1 MENETSFEY
10 CHTTGDIIE
19 PDQLK
24 LIDRY
29 VNNYLFS
36 LIKGM
41 RQGNFGYNT
50 LHAVTEEIKQYRQ
63 VLDGCRKFFVD
74 SGGYSIIAGDVS
86 PRDVSKFTE
95 CYCYFLERDA
105 ETNCDYIFSLDIP
118 IFLKYPE
125 QNNVKTIYEA
135 NARSISSSLKIL
147 NKNPILFDKYLFV
160 WQFKLLKQYNIWKRI
175 YNENLA
181 GNNNIKHFAIGGLV
195 SLRGITGIKFSP
207 FIAMAYKCLGIIH
220 DKNLNDTSILHILG
234 VYHLHDR
241 VIMSFLH
248 KLFNSRYYLKDR
260 NCKIQITYDTVNY
273 TLSGLYK
280 LKEQIMF
287 IPEEDGSYTCGYAH
301 NLIDKMHLVI
311 DDEEVLET
319 ICRDLNL
326 VVAGKNVEETRM
338 ASLLNVLTQ
347 TTIDKIIDDEIDKN
361 NIVDLFLE
369 TTNFNSFKNKI
380 SPILRSLE
388 KKYPLIFGN
397 RTKKNLIN
405 FQYTMVFH
413 QWWLNGQ
420 NEVELEK
427 LIERFIHLIDF
438 PSDLNE

>member
-1 MENETSFEY
+1 MFQY
-10 CHTTGDIIE
+10 VHTTGE
-19 PDQLK
+19 VVESNQLK

-36 LIKGM
+36 LIGGM
-41 RQGNFGYNT
+41 RQGQFGFDT
-50 LHAVTEEIKQYRQ
+50 LHRITEEIKKYRQ
-63 VLDGCRKFFVD
+63 VLDGGRKFFVD

-95 CYCYFLERDA
+95 CYNMFLERDA
-105 ETNCDYIFSLDIP
+105 PDNCDYIFSLDIP

-125 QNNVKTIYEA
+125 NNNIKTIYEA
-135 NARSISSSLKIL
+135 NSRSISTSVKIL
-147 NKNPILFDKYLFV
+147 EKNPKLFDKFVFV

-175 YNENLA
+175 YEENLI
-181 GNNNIKHFAIGGLV
+181 NNQNLKHFAVGGLV

-207 FIAMAYKCLGIIH
+207 FIAMAYKILKIVH
-220 DKNLNDTSILHILG
+220 DKNINDTSILHILG

-248 KLFNSRYYLKDR
+248 KLFNRYYLKDKL
-260 NCKIQITYDTVNY
+260 CKIQVTYDTVNY
-273 TLSGLYK
+273 ALSGLYK

-287 IPEEDGSYTCGYAH
+287 VPEPDGTYTCGYAH
-301 NLIDKMHLVI
+301 DLIDKMHLVV
-311 DDEEVLET
+311 DNKEVLET

-338 ASLLNVLTQ
+338 ASLLNVITQ
-347 TTIDKIIDDEIDKN
+347 STIDKIIDNELEKN
-361 NIVDLFLE
+361 NIVELFLE
-369 TTNFNSFKNKI
+369 TSNFNSFKNKI
-380 SPILRSLE
+380 LPILMSLE

-405 FQYTMVFH
+405 FQYVMAFH
-413 QWWLNGQ
+413 QWWLNDQ
-420 NEVELEK
+420 KETELETLMEK
-427 LIERFIHLIDF
+427 FISLIDF
-438 PSDLNE
+438 PYDLNN

>member
-1 MENETSFEY
+1 MFQY
-10 CHTTGDIIE
+10 VHTTGDVIE
-19 PDQLK
+19 PNQLK

-41 RQGNFGYNT
+41 RQGNFGFDT
-50 LHAVTEEIKQYRQ
+50 LHRVTEEIKQYRQ
-63 VLDGCRKFFVD
+63 VLDGGRKFFVD
-74 SGGYSIIAGDVS
+74 SGGYSIIAGEVS
-86 PRDVSKFTE
+86 PRDVNKFTE
-95 CYCYFLERDA
+95 CYNMFLERDA
-105 ETNCDYIFSLDIP
+105 ADNCDYIFSLDIP

-125 QNNVKTIYEA
+125 QNNIKTIYEA
-135 NARSISSSLKIL
+135 NSRSISSSLKIL
-147 NKNPILFDKYLFV
+147 EKNPILFDKYMFV

-175 YNENLA
+175 YEENLA
-181 GNNNIKHFAIGGLV
+181 GNNNIKNFAVGGLV

-207 FIAMAYKCLGIIH
+207 FIAMAYKNLKIIH
-220 DKNLNDTSILHILG
+220 DKNLDYTSVLHILG

-241 VIMSFLH
+241 TIMPFLH
-248 KLFNSRYYLKDR
+248 KLFNRYYLKDR
-260 NCKIQITYDTVNY
+260 NCKIQVTYDTVNY
-273 TLSGLYK
+273 ALSGLYK

-287 IPEEDGSYTCGYAH
+287 IPEADGKYTCGYAH
-301 NLIDKMHLVI
+301 DLIDKMHLVV
-311 DDEEVLET
+311 DDKEVLET

-338 ASLLNVLTQ
+338 ASLLNVITQ
-347 TTIDKIIDDEIDKN
+347 STIDKIIDDEIDKN

-380 SPILRSLE
+380 SPILMNLE

-405 FQYTMVFH
+405 FQYCYAFH

-420 NEVELEK
+420 KEIELETLMEK
-427 LIERFIHLIDF
+427 FISLIGF
-438 PSDLNE
+438 PFDLSE

>member
-1 MENETSFEY
+1 MFQY
-10 CHTTGDIIE
+10 VHTTGDVIE
-19 PDQLK
+19 PNQLK

-41 RQGNFGYNT
+41 RQGNFGFDT
-50 LHAVTEEIKQYRQ
+50 LHRVTEEIKQYRQ
-63 VLDGCRKFFVD
+63 VLDGGRKFFVD
-74 SGGYSIIAGDVS
+74 SGGYSIIAGEVS
-86 PRDVSKFTE
+86 PRDVNKFTE
-95 CYCYFLERDA
+95 CYNMFLERDA
-105 ETNCDYIFSLDIP
+105 EDNCDYIFSLDIP

-125 QNNVKTIYEA
+125 QNNIKTIYEA
-135 NARSISSSLKIL
+135 NSRSISSSLKIL
-147 NKNPILFDKYLFV
+147 EKNPILFDKYLFV

-175 YNENLA
+175 YEENLA
-181 GNNNIKHFAIGGLV
+181 GNNNIKNFAVGGLV

-207 FIAMAYKCLGIIH
+207 FIAMAYKNLKIIH
-220 DKNLNDTSILHILG
+220 DKNLDYTSILHILG

-241 VIMSFLH
+241 TIMPFLH
-248 KLFNSRYYLKDR
+248 KLFNRYYLKDR
-260 NCKIQITYDTVNY
+260 NCKIQVTYDTVNY
-273 TLSGLYK
+273 ALSGLYK

-287 IPEEDGSYTCGYAH
+287 VPEADGKYTCGYAH
-301 NLIDKMHLVI
+301 DLIDKMHLVV
-311 DDEEVLET
+311 DDKEVLET

-338 ASLLNVLTQ
+338 ASLLNVITQ
-347 TTIDKIIDDEIDKN
+347 STIDKIIDDEIDKN
-361 NIVDLFLE
+361 SIIELFLE
-369 TTNFNSFKNKI
+369 TSNFNSFKNKI
-380 SPILRSLE
+380 TPILMSLE

-405 FQYTMVFH
+405 FQYCFAFH

-427 LIERFIHLIDF
+427 LMEKFIQLISF
-438 PSDLNE
+438 PFDLNN